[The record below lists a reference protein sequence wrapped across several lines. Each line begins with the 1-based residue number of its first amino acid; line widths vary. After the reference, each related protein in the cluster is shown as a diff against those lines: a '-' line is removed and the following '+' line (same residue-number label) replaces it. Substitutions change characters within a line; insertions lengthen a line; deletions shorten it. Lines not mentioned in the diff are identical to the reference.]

1 MIIRTKHRILLSV
14 SCCLLVVTGC
24 VTNPYTQR
32 KQFIITSESAEMS
45 MGAHHYKDFLKEAK
59 LSKNAFYV
67 NMVNRVG
74 KRIAKVANQPKFK
87 WEFNVVESDQINA
100 WCMPGG
106 KIVFYTGIMKLFDNE
121 AELAAVMGHEIAH
134 AIARHGGERMSQ
146 GIIINIAGALGSLT
160 VKKKKR
166 EKFLAIYGGATT
178 VGAVLPFS
186 RKHEYEADYIG
197 SLLMAKAGYNP
208 QAARN
213 FWKKM
218 ARMGGKS
225 FEFLSTH
232 PADEKRIKEIGRRM
246 SEFMNH
252 YNRASVKYGFGQKIP
267 K

>member
-1 MIIRTKHRILLSV
+1 MNTRLKSKCLIVCCSILAI
-14 SCCLLVVTGC
+14 TAC
-24 VTNPYTQR
+24 VTNPYTKR

-45 MGAHHYKDFLKEAK
+45 MGAQHYRDFLKEAK
-59 LSKNAFYV
+59 LSRNAFYV
-67 NMVNRVG
+67 NMVKRAG
-74 KRIAKVANQPKFK
+74 KRIAAVADKPNFK
-87 WEFNVVESDQINA
+87 WEFNVVESKQVNA

-106 KIVFYTGIMKLFDNE
+106 KIVFYTGIMKLFENE

-160 VKKKKR
+160 VKKKNR
-166 EKFLAIYGGATT
+166 EKFMAIYGGATT

-208 QAARN
+208 RAARN
-213 FWKKM
+213 FWRKM
-218 ARMGGKS
+218 AKMGGNNI
-225 FEFLSTH
+225 EFLSTH
-232 PADEKRIKEIGRRM
+232 PADEKRIKEISRKMG
-246 SEFMNH
+246 EFMNQ
-252 YNRASVKYGFGQKIP
+252 YNRAPTKHGFGKKMP